1 MKKHKDLKFFI
12 QCECRSQEHIIS
24 VMQFNG
30 DHVADDNKLGQCI
43 VSTSMNHYMP
53 WYKRLWTA
61 TKFVFGGTDIHYT
74 ETIVDVRKLKKIV
87 SELKD
92 ERPEADDLDAVIDT
106 ETVIL

>member
-1 MKKHKDLKFFI
+1 MHKDLKYII
-12 QCECRSQEHIIS
+12 QCECSSPEHVIS

-30 DHVADDNKLGQCI
+30 DDIADDNKLGHCI

-53 WYKRLWTA
+53 WYRRLWTA
-61 TKFVFGGTDIHYT
+61 TKFVFGNTGIHYA

-92 ERPEADDLDAVIDT
+92 ERPNADDLDAVIDK